1 MSWDAL
7 AALLERLRLRLW
19 FIPSLFAIGA
29 AIAAVVLFSIDRAL
43 ADDGLAII
51 RFGGTAEG
59 ARSVLSTVAQSM
71 LTFTGLVFT
80 ITMLVLQL
88 AANSLSPRVMRTFLR
103 DRQNQ
108 VVLGLFVAT
117 FVFTLLVLREVRA
130 PDGDDG
136 FVPGLSIWASFALLL
151 ASVGAFIYYIDHMA
165 HAIRASTVISNIA
178 QETREAI
185 DDRYPAE
192 ASTTTGP
199 RPSLDDPLGVIR
211 STTAATLIA
220 VDGDALVEL
229 ATRHGLLIEVVPAVG
244 DFVPSAAPLF
254 RVYRSSPGH
263 GEAADRARL
272 ADAIRQ
278 TARSGDER
286 TLQQDPAFGIRQ
298 LVDVAARALSPGT
311 NDPTTAVQAIDR
323 IHDLLRVL
331 LSRPHPDPV
340 RRDERGEPR
349 VIQVERPWEE
359 LVELA
364 FDELRLYGAA
374 HLHVARRLR
383 TALADLADLAPED
396 RLAVVRDQLDRLD
409 DAVARAFEDPRDRGS
424 IGLPS

>member
-29 AIAAVVLFSIDRAL
+29 AIAAVVLITIDRAL

-165 HAIRASTVISNIA
+165 HAIRASTVIGNIA

-185 DDRYPAE
+185 DDRYPA
-192 ASTTTGP
+192 
-199 RPSLDDPLGVIR
+199 
-211 STTAATLIA
+211 
-220 VDGDALVEL
+220 
-229 ATRHGLLIEVVPAVG
+229 
-244 DFVPSAAPLF
+244 
-254 RVYRSSPGH
+254 
-263 GEAADRARL
+263 
-272 ADAIRQ
+272 
-278 TARSGDER
+278 
-286 TLQQDPAFGIRQ
+286 
-298 LVDVAARALSPGT
+298 
-311 NDPTTAVQAIDR
+311 
-323 IHDLLRVL
+323 
-331 LSRPHPDPV
+331 
-340 RRDERGEPR
+340 
-349 VIQVERPWEE
+349 
-359 LVELA
+359 
-364 FDELRLYGAA
+364 
-374 HLHVARRLR
+374 
-383 TALADLADLAPED
+383 
-396 RLAVVRDQLDRLD
+396 
-409 DAVARAFEDPRDRGS
+409 
-424 IGLPS
+424 